1 MGVRPGFTASR
12 NWWVRFDDRRAW
24 QVTRQSPFVV
34 LLVSCLLFCGL
45 WLTVLPAETVLRWVQ
60 LGLGIVVIAGA
71 VLVSRFPL
79 VAVSVTVGATG
90 AGWALGLTA
99 DPFVVAG
106 FVVFT
111 YAEQRGMRRIP
122 WWIPVGALLVLLVSL
137 GLSAEGVEDRF
148 RGVLLGGIVLSTSW
162 FLGVRTRQVAEAS
175 AERSRTEERLRLSRD
190 VHDVLSHSL
199 GSIGVRAG
207 VAAHVVTLS
216 EGDLRGVLREM
227 ERDARTSLTELKGL
241 LQRERSTSPGAG
253 NAGPAL
259 SLAGGLTD
267 LARSA
272 ERAGLQIRVDA
283 PVALDDLPVAVRTTL
298 YRVAQEAVTN
308 TIRHAA
314 ASSLTIAVSVL
325 DGACRVEVRDD
336 GAAAAFGFREGH
348 GLMGM
353 RERVESLGG
362 TLVLT
367 AAPTGFVVAAS
378 LPLPAPESRITS

>member
-1 MGVRPGFTASR
+1 
-12 NWWVRFDDRRAW
+12 
-24 QVTRQSPFVV
+24 
-34 LLVSCLLFCGL
+34 
-45 WLTVLPAETVLRWVQ
+45 
-60 LGLGIVVIAGA
+60 
-71 VLVSRFPL
+71 
-79 VAVSVTVGATG
+79 
-90 AGWALGLTA
+90 
-99 DPFVVAG
+99 
-106 FVVFT
+106 
-111 YAEQRGMRRIP
+111 MRRIP

-227 ERDARTSLTELKGL
+227 ERDARTSLAELKGL
-241 LQRERSTSPGAG
+241 LQRERGTSPGAG

-259 SLAGGLTD
+259 SLVGGLTD

-272 ERAGLQIRVDA
+272 ERAGLRVRVDA
-283 PVALDDLPVAVRTTL
+283 PSALDDLPVAVRTTL

-325 DGACRVEVRDD
+325 DGACQVEVRDD
-336 GAAAAFGFREGH
+336 GDAAVLGFREGY

-378 LPLPAPESRITS
+378 FPLPAPEPRITS